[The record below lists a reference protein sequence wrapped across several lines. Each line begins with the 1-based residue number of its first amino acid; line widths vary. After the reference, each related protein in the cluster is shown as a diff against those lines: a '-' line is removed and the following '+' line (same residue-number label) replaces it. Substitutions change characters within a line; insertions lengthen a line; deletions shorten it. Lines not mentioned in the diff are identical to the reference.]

1 MCIILRRNVACG
13 YSNHFFFIFQV
24 AALEVLKS
32 ANPDGR
38 FWLKLD
44 GTDVKACLMESVK
57 GVWNGDVDLGE
68 GKLQQLRSEYENR
81 LQVFK
86 VLSKAESRNVLED
99 TLRRR
104 LDELNADKDFLLN
117 GLTVAIEDYR
127 KKFNN
132 NSTSEE
138 ALKNANWEVVEY
150 QTLIQQAQSI
160 LATLET
166 VLATLNP
173 ATCINRIFQRAIV
186 TLKDLKIDLYPKNL
200 FKKKRTSASHV
211 LVFMLSDE
219 KRARKPY
226 ALPVRYIP
234 YRTLR
239 DQYIRDFSKDI
250 KLKMKEKGLKLV
262 GRYAYCALIKQQN
275 YSKGISWP
283 L

>member
-1 MCIILRRNVACG
+1 M
-13 YSNHFFFIFQV
+13 
-24 AALEVLKS
+24 
-32 ANPDGR
+32 
-38 FWLKLD
+38 KLD
-44 GTDVKACLMESVK
+44 GMDVKACLMESVK
-57 GVWNGDVDLGE
+57 GVWNGDVDLGD

-104 LDELNADKDFLLN
+104 LDELNTDKNFLLN
-117 GLTVAIEDYR
+117 GLSVAVEDYS

-138 ALKNANWEVVEY
+138 ALKNANWEY

-160 LATLET
+160 LSTLET

-173 ATCINRIFQRAIV
+173 TTCTNRIFQRAIV
-186 TLKDLKIDLYPKNL
+186 ILKDLKIELYLKNL

-219 KRARKPY
+219 KRA
-226 ALPVRYIP
+226 
-234 YRTLR
+234 
-239 DQYIRDFSKDI
+239 
-250 KLKMKEKGLKLV
+250 
-262 GRYAYCALIKQQN
+262 
-275 YSKGISWP
+275 
-283 L
+283 

>member
-1 MCIILRRNVACG
+1 MHNGRNMACQNNNCLFYII
-13 YSNHFFFIFQV
+13 QE

-57 GVWNGDVDLGE
+57 GVWNGDVDLGD

-104 LDELNADKDFLLN
+104 LDELNVDKTVLLN
-117 GLTVAIEDYR
+117 GLSVAIEDYR

-160 LATLET
+160 LSTLET

-173 ATCINRIFQRAIV
+173 TTCTDRIFQRAIV
-186 TLKDLKIDLYPKNL
+186 ILKDLKIELYLKNL

-234 YRTLR
+234 YRTLK
-239 DQYIRDFSKDI
+239 DQFIRDFSRDI

-262 GRYAYCALIKQQN
+262 GR
-275 YSKGISWP
+275 
-283 L
+283 

>member
-1 MCIILRRNVACG
+1 MSRQQMP
-13 YSNHFFFIFQV
+13 FFIMQE

-57 GVWNGDVDLGE
+57 GVWNGDVDLGD
-68 GKLQQLRSEYENR
+68 GKLGQLRSEYENR

-86 VLSKAESRNVLED
+86 ALSKAESINVLED

-104 LDELNADKDFLLN
+104 LDELIADKNFLINGLN
-117 GLTVAIEDYR
+117 GAIEDYR

-150 QTLIQQAQSI
+150 QTLSQQAQSI
-160 LATLET
+160 IATLET

-173 ATCINRIFQRAIV
+173 TTCTDQVFQRGIV
-186 TLKDLKIDLYPKNL
+186 SLKDLKIDLYLKNL

-234 YRTLR
+234 YRTLK
-239 DQYIRDFSKDI
+239 DQYIRDFSRDI

-262 GRYAYCALIKQQN
+262 GMYTCNALKQQN
-275 YSKGISWP
+275 
-283 L
+283 

>member
-1 MCIILRRNVACG
+1 MACG
-13 YSNHFFFIFQV
+13 KHNGLFYIFQE

-57 GVWNGDVDLGE
+57 GVWNGDVDLGD

-104 LDELNADKDFLLN
+104 LDELNADKNFLLN
-117 GLTVAIEDYR
+117 GLGVAIEDYR

-160 LATLET
+160 LTTLET
-166 VLATLNP
+166 ILATLNP
-173 ATCINRIFQRAIV
+173 TTCTNRIFQRALVI
-186 TLKDLKIDLYPKNL
+186 LKDLKIDLYLKSL

-219 KRARKPY
+219 KRTRKPY
-226 ALPVRYIP
+226 ALPGTYL
-234 YRTLR
+234 T
-239 DQYIRDFSKDI
+239 
-250 KLKMKEKGLKLV
+250 
-262 GRYAYCALIKQQN
+262 GR
-275 YSKGISWP
+275 
-283 L
+283 

>member
-1 MCIILRRNVACG
+1 M
-13 YSNHFFFIFQV
+13 
-24 AALEVLKS
+24 
-32 ANPDGR
+32 
-38 FWLKLD
+38 KLD
-44 GTDVKACLMESVK
+44 GMDVKACLMESVK
-57 GVWNGDVDLGE
+57 GVWNGDVDLGD

-99 TLRRR
+99 TLWRR
-104 LDELNADKDFLLN
+104 LDELNTDKNFLLN
-117 GLTVAIEDYR
+117 GLSVAVEDYS

-138 ALKNANWEVVEY
+138 ALKNANWEY

-160 LATLET
+160 LSTLET

-173 ATCINRIFQRAIV
+173 TTCTNRIFQRAIV
-186 TLKDLKIDLYPKNL
+186 ILKDLKIELYLKNL

-226 ALPVRYIP
+226 TLPVRYIP
-234 YRTLR
+234 YRTLK
-239 DQYIRDFSKDI
+239 DQFIRDFSRNI

-262 GRYAYCALIKQQN
+262 GR
-275 YSKGISWP
+275 
-283 L
+283 